1 MKPAG
6 SRWSAAVPSGA
17 SEVKIRNTSVGTVYS
32 AMSYLMT
39 PSSGTQVEEEFSGL
53 YMDMVCVDSEG
64 KTVFNHKDASAVV
77 KQGEDYTIYIN
88 VAAPVTS
95 EADNLEL
102 RLTLPS
108 GWEVFNTRMCAD
120 ETLGNADVRSDEIVW
135 YESLAAGE
143 NRKFSARVRAV
154 YQGEYSLPP
163 ITCVSASDSRI
174 HARLRNAR
182 IRVLAE

>member
-1 MKPAG
+1 M
-6 SRWSAAVPSGA
+6 
-17 SEVKIRNTSVGTVYS
+17 
-32 AMSYLMT
+32 
-39 PSSGTQVEEEFSGL
+39 
-53 YMDMVCVDSEG
+53 
-64 KTVFNHKDASAVV
+64 

-108 GWEVFNTRMCAD
+108 GWEVFNTRMFAD

-154 YQGEYSLPP
+154 YQGE
-163 ITCVSASDSRI
+163 
-174 HARLRNAR
+174 
-182 IRVLAE
+182 

>member
-1 MKPAG
+1 M
-6 SRWSAAVPSGA
+6 
-17 SEVKIRNTSVGTVYS
+17 
-32 AMSYLMT
+32 
-39 PSSGTQVEEEFSGL
+39 
-53 YMDMVCVDSEG
+53 
-64 KTVFNHKDASAVV
+64 

-108 GWEVFNTRMCAD
+108 GWEVFNTRMFAD